1 MVIRTKPIISFIIP
15 EIREIPTVCRVNL
28 NLLKRTRIV
37 FLEAVSFVDATG
49 PCKVFTLFN
58 FEMLNYDL
66 FRKYLVPRNFIKL
79 YTETM

>member
-1 MVIRTKPIISFIIP
+1 M
-15 EIREIPTVCRVNL
+15 
-28 NLLKRTRIV
+28 

-66 FRKYLVPRNFIKL
+66 FRKYLVPRNL
-79 YTETM
+79 